1 MQSKILNIYPGL
13 KLIIIKVEWLCKSGF
28 YESFDNRID
37 IILYIK
43 KLDKSEI
50 IFKLNEIQYIS
61 RSIYM

>member
-1 MQSKILNIYPGL
+1 MQSKFLIVNPGL

-43 KLDKSEI
+43 KLD
-50 IFKLNEIQYIS
+50 N
-61 RSIYM
+61 